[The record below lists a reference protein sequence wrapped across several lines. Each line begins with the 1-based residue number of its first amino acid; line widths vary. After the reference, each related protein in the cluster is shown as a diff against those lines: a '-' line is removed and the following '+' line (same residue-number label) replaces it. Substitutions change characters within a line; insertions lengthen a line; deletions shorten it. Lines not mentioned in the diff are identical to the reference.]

1 MVRAVILVRA
11 PKTLTSSKVREIEGV
26 VDAFDV
32 SGRFDAIDL
41 IEAEDLSTLKKVV
54 LKIQSVKGVRR
65 TETLVEVP

>member
-11 PKTLTSSKVREIEGV
+11 PKTLASSKVRGIEGV

-32 SGRFDAIDL
+32 SGRFDAVVLTEGKDL
-41 IEAEDLSTLKKVV
+41 TTLKEAV
-54 LKIQSVKGVRR
+54 LKIQGIKGVRR